1 MTSRKGM
8 RYEKDGQCRDNK
20 NDSCFFVLEE
30 GRYPDNANVLS
41 ILSY

>member
-1 MTSRKGM
+1 MRKM
-8 RYEKDGQCRDNK
+8 VNVVIIKMVHV
-20 NDSCFFVLEE
+20 SFLEE